1 MDHVDRRPRARHAA
15 SLGTGLHDHAV
26 LPLGIDHQF
35 ALAGIVAHRL
45 LAVDVLAVGGGEERG
60 GGMPVVGGG
69 DHDRVDPLVGDGAA
83 DVTADRGRPPAQP
96 GELLRRPCGR
106 VFVHVH
112 DGPDLDPR
120 HLHDVGDQ
128 VAAALVNAHHRD
140 HDRVG
145 RGPDCAAGREGAGR
159 GHPDV
164 QELPAADHIRRV
176 HG

>member
-1 MDHVDRRPRARHAA
+1 MAPGGVLLYETFAQGNESVGKPSRP
-15 SLGTGLHDHAV
+15 D
-26 LPLGIDHQF
+26 F
-35 ALAGIVAHRL
+35 L
-45 LAVDVLAVGGGEERG
+45 L
-60 GGMPVVGGG
+60 
-69 DHDRVDPLVGDGAA
+69 
-83 DVTADRGRPPAQP
+83 QP